1 MSVSLHPSLPPSLCL
16 CFSLGSLCLSPFLLC
31 HSSLLFPQIP
41 PDPALLPAHHFIQTE
56 PTMSPHYRNS
66 PGGANTGF
74 FHNTQVRAAG
84 IMLFVGLAMFFSVTY
99 LWNDANAVDA
109 GAVSFPGSAAASA
122 PAAGAGAAAGKE
134 GGISMLQAQQQA
146 VSEEMREAI
155 KREVRAEIFVAMA
168 VENKKREKQLQAQ
181 QKQEQHQ
188 HEQQRDV
195 AAGQDGDSSSSTGLG
210 WRKGQMQ
217 FYPLTA
223 TLSESKRKRV
233 VVTGG
238 AGFVGSHLVDRLME
252 EGHEV
257 IVIDNMFTGRKKN
270 VAHWIG
276 HPNFMLIVHDVVEP
290 ILLEVDQ
297 IYHLACPA
305 SPPHYQYNPIKT
317 IKTST
322 MGTLNMLGLAKRVRA
337 RMLLTSTSEV
347 YGDPQVRPPSFP
359 PPSLPPSLLLFKH
372 SFRLG
377 RDTHIHPSLPPSLP
391 PCLPP

>member
-1 MSVSLHPSLPPSLCL
+1 
-16 CFSLGSLCLSPFLLC
+16 
-31 HSSLLFPQIP
+31 
-41 PDPALLPAHHFIQTE
+41 
-56 PTMSPHYRNS
+56 MSPHHRNS

-74 FHNTQVRAAG
+74 FHSTKVRAAG

-109 GAVSFPGSAAASA
+109 GAVSFPGAAASA
-122 PAAGAGAAAGKE
+122 PAAGGKDH
-134 GGISMLQAQQQA
+134 GISMLQAQQQA
-146 VSEEMREAI
+146 MSEEMREAI
-155 KREVRAEIFVAMA
+155 KEEVRAEIMAAMA
-168 VENKKREKQLQAQ
+168 VENKKREEQLQAQ

-188 HEQQRDV
+188 REQQKEM
-195 AAGQDGDSSSSTGLG
+195 AAGQDGKDNSSKRKSDGRLGL
-210 WRKGQMQ
+210 RKSQLQ
-217 FYPLTA
+217 YYPYTA

-276 HPNFMLIVHDVVEP
+276 HPNFMLLVHDVVEP
-290 ILLEVDQ
+290 IMLEVDQ

-347 YGDPQVRPPSFP
+347 YGDPQVRAWAF
-359 PPSLPPSLLLFKH
+359 PPSLPPSLPSSPHPF
-372 SFRLG
+372 SRNTCFRNE
-377 RDTHIHPSLPPSLP
+377 
-391 PCLPP
+391 

>member
-1 MSVSLHPSLPPSLCL
+1 
-16 CFSLGSLCLSPFLLC
+16 
-31 HSSLLFPQIP
+31 
-41 PDPALLPAHHFIQTE
+41 
-56 PTMSPHYRNS
+56 
-66 PGGANTGF
+66 
-74 FHNTQVRAAG
+74 
-84 IMLFVGLAMFFSVTY
+84 
-99 LWNDANAVDA
+99 
-109 GAVSFPGSAAASA
+109 
-122 PAAGAGAAAGKE
+122 
-134 GGISMLQAQQQA
+134 MLQAQQQA
-146 VSEEMREAI
+146 VSDEMREAI
-155 KREVRAEIFVAMA
+155 KREVRAEILAAMA
-168 VENKKREKQLQAQ
+168 VENKKREEQEQAQ

-188 HEQQRDV
+188 REQQRDV
-195 AAGQDGDSSSSTGLG
+195 AAGQEEKEGGSSSSLGL
-210 WRKGQMQ
+210 RRGQMQ
-217 FYPLTA
+217 FYPFTA

-290 ILLEVDQ
+290 IMLEVDQ

-322 MGTLNMLGLAKRVRA
+322 MGTLNMLGLAKRVKA

-347 YGDPQVRPPSFP
+347 YGDPLV
-359 PPSLPPSLLLFKH
+359 
-372 SFRLG
+372 
-377 RDTHIHPSLPPSLP
+377 
-391 PCLPP
+391 CA